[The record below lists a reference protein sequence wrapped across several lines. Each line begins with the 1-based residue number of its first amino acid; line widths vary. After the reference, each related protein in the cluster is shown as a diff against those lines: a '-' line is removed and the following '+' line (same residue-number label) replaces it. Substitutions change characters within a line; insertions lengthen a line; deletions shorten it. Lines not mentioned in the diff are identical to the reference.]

1 MAIANEAELRTLRAL
16 LIRGIVDDGDA
27 EEMVDLTL
35 RAFDLVGL
43 GFSRDYH
50 WSGNHLIGGDLSRWT
65 DVYPEVGQDDPC
77 GAFLESSP
85 AGTWYVAALQA
96 RHAETETYRAFVR
109 EEFADV
115 AIARFDGPDG
125 GVLPCALYR
134 DRVRGRFDAED
145 IAQLQAL
152 YPLWAGALQ
161 TRSALESMS
170 LSDEA
175 GPSRSLGS
183 VEVTYPDG
191 AVHWNHRAR
200 SMFESEVG
208 RLSPRGWTRIERALR
223 RVVACFSG
231 NGQRRQRL
239 LGGLTVEVAHL
250 PTQEG
255 EARRVVVLFYR
266 HVVPPL
272 GSSAPRTPSEEL
284 ISDRQRAIARLV
296 VRGLTLPA
304 IAARL
309 DIAPETVRHHLRTV
323 FERLDVRTRSQLGE
337 LID

>member
-1 MAIANEAELRTLRAL
+1 MAIRNDVELRTLRAL

-27 EEMVDLTL
+27 EEMVDLT
-35 RAFDLVGL
+35 RRVFDLVGL
-43 GFSRDYH
+43 GFTRDYH
-50 WSGNHLIGGDLSRWT
+50 WAGNHLIGGDLSRWV
-65 DVYPEVGQDDPC
+65 DVYPEVGRDDPC
-77 GAFLESSP
+77 SAFLESSP
-85 AGTWYVAALQA
+85 AGTWYLAALQA
-96 RHAETETYRAFVR
+96 QHAESETYRAFVR

-145 IAQLQAL
+145 LAELESL

-161 TRSALESMS
+161 TRSALDSML
-170 LSDEA
+170 LSDEGDA
-175 GPSRSLGS
+175 SRSLGS

-191 AVHWNHRAR
+191 VVHWNRRAR
-200 SMFESEVG
+200 VAFESEVG
-208 RLSPRGWTRIERALR
+208 ALSPRGWTRVERALR
-223 RVVACFSG
+223 RVVARFSC

-250 PTQEG
+250 PSCGE
-255 EARRVVVLFYR
+255 EARRVVILFYR
-266 HVVPPL
+266 HAVPPL
-272 GSSAPRTPSEEL
+272 GSSAPRTPAEEL
-284 ISDRQRAIARLV
+284 ISDRQRVIARMV

-309 DIAPETVRHHLRTV
+309 DIGSETVRHHLRTV
-323 FERLDVRTRSQLGE
+323 FARLDVRSRHELGE
-337 LID
+337 LVD